1 MNSYVIITFVL
12 TFVILMAIQIIF
24 VKWKTNVIL
33 KLLQQQEFDKLDKEL
48 NNTITKAFLP
58 RFNVEY
64 VRLNSYLMQNKADLA
79 ENQLNVIMKLRKS
92 KMQEA
97 NILMLAFNY
106 YVEKEDKEKCH
117 YYLNE
122 IAKLNNDQMYQ
133 DAKIMCDIFIDKK
146 ANHIDELLHKIDTI
160 DDHQAKAVYYYMV
173 AKQYEN
179 MNDRVYMQKYLDLAQ
194 RNK

>member
-1 MNSYVIITFVL
+1 MNSYMIITFVL

-33 KLLQQQEFDKLDKEL
+33 KLLQEQQFDKLEKEL

-64 VRLNSYLMQNKADLA
+64 VRLNSYLLQNKADLV
-79 ENQLNVIMKLRKS
+79 EKQLDVLMKIRKS

-97 NILMLAFNY
+97 NVLMMAFNY

-122 IAKLNNDQMYQ
+122 IAKLNNDQMYR
-133 DAKIMCDIFIDKK
+133 DAKIMSDIFIDKK
-146 ANHIDELLHKIDTI
+146 ANHIDELLNKIDTI
-160 DDHQAKAVYYYMV
+160 DDHQAKAVYYYMI

-179 MNDRVYMQKYLDLAQ
+179 MNDRVNSLKYMEMAQK
-194 RNK
+194 NK

>member
-1 MNSYVIITFVL
+1 
-12 TFVILMAIQIIF
+12 MAIQIIF

-64 VRLNSYLMQNKADLA
+64 VRLNSYLMQNKADLV

-179 MNDRVYMQKYLDLAQ
+179 MNDRVNMQKYLDLAQ

>member
-179 MNDRVYMQKYLDLAQ
+179 MNDRVNMQKYLDLAQ